1 MSRLATRFASLKNQ
15 KRKALISY
23 VMAGDPTPNV
33 TVPLLHDLVGAGA
46 DVIELGLPFSDPMAD
61 GPVIALAAERAL
73 AGGTSTLNVLDMV
86 AEFRQQDKETPIVLM
101 GYLNPLEII
110 GYDTFVK
117 RAHDAGVDGLLL
129 VDLPPE
135 EAEQLDS
142 VLKQYDMDSIFLLA
156 PTSTDERIAHVLKH
170 ARGFIYYVSLKGVTG
185 SSSLDVSEAAQRIAK
200 VKAQT
205 SLPVGV
211 GFGIRDAET
220 AKQMGSVAD
229 GVIVGSVLVKSFGEA
244 TASDAHLLAVAK
256 IKELRA
262 ALDELV

>member
-1 MSRLATRFASLKNQ
+1 MSRLAARFSSLKSQ
-15 KRKALISY
+15 HRKALVSY

-33 TVPLLHDLVGAGA
+33 TVPLLHDLVAAGV
-46 DVIELGLPFSDPMAD
+46 DVIELGMPFSDPMAD

-73 AGGTSTLNVLDMV
+73 AGGTNTLNVFEMV
-86 AEFRQQDKETPIVLM
+86 AEFRQKNNETPIVLM
-101 GYLNPLEII
+101 GYLNPVEII
-110 GYDTFVK
+110 GYENFTK
-117 RAHDAGVDGLLL
+117 RASEAGVDGLLL

-135 EAEQLDS
+135 EAKDLDQ
-142 VLKQYDMDSIFLLA
+142 VLKQYDIDPIFLLA
-156 PTSTDERIAHVLKH
+156 PTSTDERIAHVLTQ

-185 SSSLDVSEAAQRIAK
+185 SGALDTTEAAARIAK
-200 VKAQT
+200 VKQQT

-211 GFGIRDAET
+211 GFGIRDAAT

-229 GVIVGSVLVKSFGEA
+229 GVIVGSVLVQPFGEVPA
-244 TASDAHLLAVAK
+244 DQAHQQAVAK

>member
-1 MSRLATRFASLKNQ
+1 MSRLAGRFAALKSQN
-15 KRKALISY
+15 RKALISY
-23 VMAGDPTPNV
+23 VMAGDPAPTV
-33 TVPLLHDLVGAGA
+33 TVPLLHDMVRAGV

-73 AGGTSTLNVLDMV
+73 AGGTSTLDVLNMV
-86 AEFRQQDKETPIVLM
+86 AEFRQKDQSTPVVLM

-110 GYDTFVK
+110 GYDNFVK
-117 RAHDAGVDGLLL
+117 KAKQAGVDGLLL

-135 EAEQLDS
+135 EANTLDQ
-142 VLKQYDMDSIFLLA
+142 VLKQYDMDPIFLLA
-156 PTSTDERIAHVLKH
+156 PTSTDERISHVLNH

-185 SSSLDVSEAAQRIAK
+185 SSALDVSEAAQRIAK
-200 VKAQT
+200 VKSQT

-229 GVIVGSVLVKSFGEA
+229 GVIVGTVLVKSFGETTA
-244 TASDAHLLAVAK
+244 TEAHQLAVAK

>member
-1 MSRLATRFASLKNQ
+1 MSRLAARFAFLKNNG
-15 KRKALISY
+15 RKALVSY
-23 VMAGDPTPNV
+23 VMAGDPAPEV
-33 TVPLLHDLVGAGA
+33 TVPLLHALVVAGA
-46 DVIELGLPFSDPMAD
+46 DVLELGLPFSDPMAD

-73 AGGTSTLNVLDMV
+73 AGGTNTLKVLDMV
-86 AEFRQQDKETPIVLM
+86 AEFRQTDPDTPVVLM

-110 GYDTFVK
+110 GYEVFAS
-117 RAHDAGVDGLLL
+117 RASRSGVDGLLL

-135 EAEQLDS
+135 EAGELDPI
-142 VLKQYDMDSIFLLA
+142 LQQYGLDPIFLLA
-156 PTSTDERIAHVLKH
+156 PTSTDERIRHVLTQ

-185 SSSLDVSEAAQRIAK
+185 SAALDTTEAAARIAK

-229 GVIVGSVLVKSFGEA
+229 GIIVGSVLVQPFADYPPEQA
-244 TASDAHLLAVAK
+244 QQLAVEK